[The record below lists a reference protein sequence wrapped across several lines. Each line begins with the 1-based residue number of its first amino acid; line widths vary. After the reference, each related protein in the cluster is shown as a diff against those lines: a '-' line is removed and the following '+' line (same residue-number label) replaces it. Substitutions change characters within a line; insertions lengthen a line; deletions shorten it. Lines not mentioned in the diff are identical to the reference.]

1 MQHNVKK
8 KKKRTDKYD
17 FLCELC
23 EQEYHICL
31 YVFSLYKTF
40 NIDKNYSLCLFL
52 RGKLAKRVSR
62 WFLLEIFPP
71 MTYAYGKENKN
82 GKP

>member
-1 MQHNVKK
+1 MLTHTAAECSTMSR
-8 KKKRTDKYD
+8 KRKVRGT
-17 FLCELC
+17 
-23 EQEYHICL
+23 
-31 YVFSLYKTF
+31 
-40 NIDKNYSLCLFL
+40 DKNYSLCLFL